1 MPRVLAS
8 FSAELLARRGGGADG
23 SIAVFNATEL
33 TFHANTGIDDVLD
46 TVGPFLQKWS
56 HVMTPGDL

>member
-1 MPRVLAS
+1 M
-8 FSAELLARRGGGADG
+8 ARSGGGADG
-23 SIAVFNATEL
+23 SIAIFNATEL